1 MLSEC
6 SSLYNGTC
14 TETYKLCV
22 YINTLQWYRLTSTVI
37 YIVRGI
43 AIGADALVLIMTWIK
58 TYSIYVSA
66 RRAKIGTGIPQLL
79 LRDGM
84 YYLSF

>member
-14 TETYKLCV
+14 TATYKLCV

-58 TYSIYVSA
+58 TYSHVKQASQ
-66 RRAKIGTGIPQLL
+66 IGATMMLSKTL
-79 LRDGM
+79 LRDGE
-84 YYLSF
+84 